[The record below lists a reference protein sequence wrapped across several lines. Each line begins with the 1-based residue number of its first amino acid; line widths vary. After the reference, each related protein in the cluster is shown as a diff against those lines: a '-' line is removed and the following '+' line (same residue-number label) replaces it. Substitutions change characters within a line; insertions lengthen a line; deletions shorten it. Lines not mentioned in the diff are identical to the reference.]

1 VARLIVSR
9 LMGAALVLFVVFCTT
24 FLLFRAA
31 PGGPFQS
38 TGRPRPPEV
47 TQLLNQKYGLNDSA
61 WLQFWRYLRTV
72 LRGDFGPSFGQPGT
86 SVSSIVTTTLPV
98 SLHLGAGAMVLAT
111 VVGIPLGVFGARH
124 RGRARDRVV
133 TTATAAALAIP
144 DFVAVSL
151 LVIFLAVYRRIL
163 PPQGWDGLLAKTAI
177 IPLIALAFGPAA
189 LLARFTRSALLE
201 VGSADFVVAA
211 RARGLSRRTVERA
224 VLRNATVPI
233 LGIGGLVLAA
243 LVGGSF
249 FVESAYNIPGI
260 GRESV
265 KGIVARD
272 YPLIM
277 ATVLVY
283 AAIVISIN
291 LLVDIAVLVIDPRL
305 AGSDD

>member
-1 VARLIVSR
+1 MSRMIVSR
-9 LMGAALVLFVVFCTT
+9 LVGALLVLFVVFTST

-38 TGRPRPPEV
+38 TGRPRPPQV
-47 TQLLNQKYGLNDSA
+47 AQLLNEKYGLNDSA
-61 WLQFWRYLRTV
+61 WLQYWRYLRTV
-72 LRGDFGPSFGQPGT
+72 VRGDFGPSFGQPGT
-86 SVSSIVTTTLPV
+86 SVTSIVTTTLPV
-98 SLHLGAGAMVLAT
+98 SLQLGAGAMVLAT
-111 VVGIPLGVFGARH
+111 AVGIPLGVFGARH

-133 TTATAAALAIP
+133 TTATAMVLAIP

-151 LVIFLAVYRRIL
+151 LVIFLAVYRQVL
-163 PPQGWDGLLAKTAI
+163 PPQGWNGLLSQTAI

-201 VGSADFVVAA
+201 TGSADFVTAA
-211 RARGLSRRTVERA
+211 RARGLSRRKVERA
-224 VLRNATVPI
+224 VLRNSAVPI

-277 ATVLVY
+277 ATVLVF
-283 AAIVISIN
+283 ATIVIFIN
-291 LLVDIAVLVIDPRL
+291 LLVDVITLLIDPRL
-305 AGSDD
+305 ADRHE